1 MAAPMPHL
9 RFLRCVL
16 ALLAAFAA
24 TACST
29 TTMPLAQAQP
39 IVADGEARV
48 AANDWEGALETL
60 DAIEGDACPMRLRD
74 RRDLA
79 LARARFAIGEYFDAY
94 EALEPFADDYPL
106 SELRPTATAML
117 WDVAEAL
124 RQRDD
129 GFLFFWSDRTGARTV
144 LEHLVTRHPESP
156 RVGDALKILGDMA
169 FDDGNFE
176 LAQQRYR
183 DLLLDHPN
191 EWTAYARFRYAMS
204 IVACL
209 EGPEYDQ
216 ARMAEAE
223 RELREYLAGNF
234 ENPAMNEAAEAA
246 ARTLVEWQL
255 ERELGIAAFYARI
268 DNASGELL
276 HLERAADARFA
287 GASRHAEATAKL
299 AEATAR
305 KAAGSGTP

>member
-1 MAAPMPHL
+1 MAPPMPHL
-9 RFLRCVL
+9 RILRCVL

-29 TTMPLAQAQP
+29 TTLPLAEAQP
-39 IVADGEARV
+39 IVAEGEARV
-48 AANDWEGALETL
+48 AANDWEGAIEAL
-60 DAIEGDACPMRLRD
+60 DPIEGEACPMRLRD

-79 LARARFAIGEYFDAY
+79 LARARFAIGEFFEAY
-94 EALEPFADDYPL
+94 NALEPFADDYPL

-117 WDVAEAL
+117 WDIADAL
-124 RQRDD
+124 IKRDD

-156 RVGDALKILGDMA
+156 RIGDALKILGDMA
-169 FDDGNFE
+169 FEDANYE

-183 DLLLDHPN
+183 DLLLNHPD

-223 RELREYLAGNF
+223 RELREYLAGNY
-234 ENPAMNEAAEAA
+234 ENPAMNEAAESA

-268 DNASGELL
+268 DNAAGELL

-287 GASRHAEATAKL
+287 GAPRHAEATTKL
-299 AEATAR
+299 AAATAR
-305 KAAGSGTP
+305 KAAGSSTP

>member
-1 MAAPMPHL
+1 MPHL

-16 ALLAAFAA
+16 ALLVAFAA
-24 TACST
+24 SACAT
-29 TTMPLAQAQP
+29 TTLPLDEAKP

-48 AANDWEGALETL
+48 AASDWEGAIAAL
-60 DAIEGDACPMRLRD
+60 DAIDGDACPMRLRD

-79 LARARFAIGEYFDAY
+79 LARARFAIGEYFEAY

-106 SELRPTATAML
+106 SELRPAATAML

-129 GFLFFWSDRTGARTV
+129 GFLFFWSDRAGARTV

-169 FDDGNFE
+169 YDDANYE

-183 DLLLDHPN
+183 DLLLDHPD

-234 ENPAMNEAAEAA
+234 ENPAMNETAEAT

-268 DNASGELL
+268 GNAAGELL

-287 GASRHAEATAKL
+287 GAPRHAEATTKL
-299 AEATAR
+299 ADATAR
-305 KAAGSGTP
+305 KAAGSGKP